1 MKKYC
6 IILYFIFLLYCA
18 NNPVKTFFQKEYS
31 PVVVLTYHDEIS
43 SVVILSEE
51 LNLKYEIYRPEE
63 PYTHNAFS
71 VITLGEN
78 FPIEKFKEI
87 LTFIRNYYPELRYV
101 QLIHNQKNLPP
112 QNLYTLIIGNPTEI
126 AIKNNLKAWNEN
138 DFKKIQELK
147 SKEDIHSF
155 ILQKNQGSSSS
166 KPTGQ

>member
-1 MKKYC
+1 
-6 IILYFIFLLYCA
+6 
-18 NNPVKTFFQKEYS
+18 
-31 PVVVLTYHDEIS
+31 
-43 SVVILSEE
+43 
-51 LNLKYEIYRPEE
+51 
-63 PYTHNAFS
+63 
-71 VITLGEN
+71 
-78 FPIEKFKEI
+78 
-87 LTFIRNYYPELRYV
+87 
-101 QLIHNQKNLPP
+101 LIHNQKNLPP

>member
-1 MKKYC
+1 MKKYV
-6 IILYFIFLLYCA
+6 LFFFFLYCVG
-18 NNPVKTFFQKEYS
+18 NPIKTFFPKEYT

-43 SVVILSEE
+43 SVLILFEE
-51 LNLKYEIYRPEE
+51 LSLKYEIYRPDE
-63 PYTHNAFS
+63 PYTHNAFA
-71 VITLGEN
+71 VLTLGEN
-78 FPIEKFKEI
+78 FPIDKFKEI
-87 LTFIRNYYPELRYV
+87 LTFIRNYYPQLRYV
-101 QLIHNQKNLPP
+101 QLISNQENIPP

-147 SKEDIHSF
+147 SKEEVHRY